1 MSLQFYHNSD
11 TRVIPVNPFLKY
23 EEPKR
28 LMKMDAETESYI
40 GSMFVFHFDVLR
52 GGRVDLLDDSRRY
65 TIIYNN

>member
-1 MSLQFYHNSD
+1 MLFNFYHNSD
-11 TRVIPVNPFLKY
+11 TRVIPVDPFLKY
-23 EEPKR
+23 EEPKIP
-28 LMKMDAETESYI
+28 MKLDAETESYI